1 MVVVGKQC
9 SAGLGCMRRE
19 AVVSLFG
26 GWPIITIYEQRMRLE
41 PELPSF
47 DHRIN
52 SHL

>member
-26 GWPIITIYEQRMRLE
+26 GWPIITIYEQRMGLE
-41 PELPSF
+41 PKVSSF
-47 DHRIN
+47 GHWIN